1 MKKIVLLIVLFTFL
15 SCKKETKGFDEK
27 NLLKPVD
34 FGEYHTIGKNDLKV
48 FLPEGFKKLTQKDK
62 QQFINSIENKEAKD
76 YVHKMNQARKFSKGK
91 FYDFYNEELS
101 SEVVVSTF
109 PYTPFNKSS
118 AIQLLY
124 LIENTNSKFEE
135 LTGIVHEKQKSTY
148 YGVQGLQIF
157 KAIYKLFAMNEQ
169 TGEYDEILYKTVY
182 LVTSN
187 QKTFAVN
194 ITTPYELDFA
204 PFIKKTKL

>member
-15 SCKKETKGFDEK
+15 SCKEESKGFDEK

-34 FGEYHTIGKNDLKV
+34 FGEFHTIGNNDLKV
-48 FLPEGFKKLTQKDK
+48 FLPAGFKELTRKDR
-62 QQFINSIENKEAKD
+62 QQFVNSIENEEAKG
-76 YVHKMNQARKFSKGK
+76 YVEKMYQARKFSKGK

-124 LIENTNSKFEE
+124 IMKNANDKFEE
-135 LTGIVHEKQKSTY
+135 MTGIVHEKEKSTY

-157 KAIYKLFAMNEQ
+157 KAIYRLYSLNQES
-169 TGEYDEILYKTVY
+169 GEYDEVLYKTIY

-187 QKTFAVN
+187 QKTFSVT